1 MAFQGEYFVDRYG
14 AEAAAQTPPIRR
26 MLEAGL
32 PVGAGTDA
40 TRVASYHPWTAL
52 SWLVTGNTVGGL
64 TLYPEANRLDRL
76 SALKLY
82 TRGSAWFSREDDVKG
97 RISPG
102 QYADLAVLSADY
114 LNVPDDEIRDIES
127 VLTVLGGRIVYG
139 ADEFSTL
146 SPPLPPPS
154 PDWTPVKEYGGYA
167 ATTPRSH
174 AEAST
179 HRCQEHAPQHTHRR
193 SGGVSRSSLQ
203 SLWGPLGCGC
213 WAY

>member
-1 MAFQGEYFVDRYG
+1 
-14 AEAAAQTPPIRR
+14 
-26 MLEAGL
+26 
-32 PVGAGTDA
+32 
-40 TRVASYHPWTAL
+40 
-52 SWLVTGNTVGGL
+52 
-64 TLYPEANRLDRL
+64 L

-167 ATTPRSH
+167 AIAPQSH
-174 AEAST
+174 GEASN
-179 HRCQEHAPQHTHRR
+179 HRCHDHAPQHTERPN
-193 SGGVSRSSLQ
+193 GGVSRSSLQ